1 MEAGF
6 SSLIVMIVCLI
17 ALIVMI
23 MKFKIHPVFTLIIVA
38 VVGALGFGFPIGEVF
53 SIVTSGFGSTIGNIG
68 IVIILGTA
76 IGVILEDTGG
86 ALVLANTILKFV
98 GKKNSKLAMGLSG
111 YLVSIP
117 VFSDSAIVIM
127 SPVARALSARSGVPL
142 VALLGAL
149 NAGIMATHTMVPPTP
164 GPLAAAGTLG
174 ADLGLLI
181 ILGLISSAAYTAAAT
196 MWCGSKY
203 MTNKYPEPAKVAGV
217 EAALDDEF
225 TLTSPDGRPL
235 PSAFLAFSSILVP
248 VILIC
253 INSFGSLLMDP
264 ESPVLPYL
272 GFIGHPIFA
281 LFIGVIIA
289 LMMGGDRLTLD
300 QCYKWFDDS
309 VDRSGFIILA
319 TGAAGA
325 FGAVLK
331 ASGVGTYLGNLIAQT
346 GLPAIFVPYLVSLLL
361 SVSNGS
367 ATVSLITGS
376 AIILPLMPSLGLS
389 PVIAT
394 LAIAAGSSFF
404 YHANASHFW
413 VVLKAND
420 DLPMS
425 EGYELVSVGT
435 AIGSLAAMA
444 VVFIMSLFIHV

>member
-6 SSLIVMIVCLI
+6 SSLIIMVACLI

-38 VVGALGFGFPIGEVF
+38 VVGALGFGFPIEEVF
-53 SIVTSGFGSTIGNIG
+53 SVVTGGFGSTIGNIG

-181 ILGLISSAAYTAAAT
+181 ILGLVTSAAYTAAAT

-225 TLTSPDGRPL
+225 TLTSPDGQPL

-253 INSFGSLLMDP
+253 VNSFGSLLMDP
-264 ESPVLPYL
+264 GSPILPYL

-281 LFIGVIIA
+281 LFMGVIIA

-346 GLPAIFVPYLVSLLL
+346 GLSAIFVPYLVSLLL

-435 AIGSLAAMA
+435 AIGSLAAMV